1 MNILVVGAT
10 GMTGRSLV
18 EQLLDKN
25 YKVRIIVRSPH
36 TLPADI
42 VGNPNTTTIKAG
54 V

>member
-1 MNILVVGAT
+1 
-10 GMTGRSLV
+10 MTGRPLV

-25 YKVRIIVRSPH
+25 YKVHIIVCSSH